1 MNVPSRAHSSPAS
14 NARLLGRLS
23 SEPAN
28 LSMVARR
35 STAGVLARRQPTS
48 TLARQTPQ
56 RGHVDF
62 GLLDTINCNHE
73 PGVAR
78 FLACRI
84 IQPPVRGVSL
94 PSNNWCYRECPRAL
108 MQVHIGKTNIHKL
121 SRNRWPGFFYKYT
134 HIYMEAFRIL
144 FFLESSPNNFQYKRA
159 PIIWPHK
166 AGASQI

>member
-1 MNVPSRAHSSPAS
+1 MLYVEWENAICRMTSSCKVWCTLFECSIMRPLFARKQCQAAGAGLS
-14 NARLLGRLS
+14 N
-23 SEPAN
+23 EPAN

-35 STAGVLARRQPTS
+35 STVGVLARRRPTS

-62 GLLDTINCNHE
+62 GLLDMINCNHE

-108 MQVHIGKTNIHKL
+108 MQVHIGNTNLYKL
-121 SRNRWPGFFYKYT
+121 SRNRWPGFLQIHT
-134 HIYMEAFRIL
+134 HIYGSF
-144 FFLESSPNNFQYKRA
+144 
-159 PIIWPHK
+159 
-166 AGASQI
+166 